1 MGHCDS
7 SAQLG
12 HHSGIFD
19 AVDRPAESAAAQS
32 GDSSERRELT
42 PASAR
47 SENSF
52 AASILLLL
60 VRLYIVFLSPIL
72 GGACKFHPSC
82 SNYGREAISRYGAR
96 RGVVLTLK
104 RLGRCRPFTKGGFD
118 PVPDL
123 DEFNTNDGGFRAKEG
138 VQ

>member
-12 HHSGIFD
+12 HHGGIFN
-19 AVDRPAESAAAQS
+19 AVDGPVENAAAQS
-32 GDSSERRELT
+32 GGSSERRPIT
-42 PASAR
+42 PASAH

-52 AASILLLL
+52 AASFLLLL
-60 VRLYIVFLSPIL
+60 VRLYITFLSPIL

-96 RGVVLTLK
+96 RGAALTLK

-123 DEFNTNDGGFRAKEG
+123 DECDANDGGFRAKEG

>member
-12 HHSGIFD
+12 HHSGIFR
-19 AVDRPAESAAAQS
+19 AVDRSAENTAAQA
-32 GDSSERRELT
+32 GDSSERRT
-42 PASAR
+42 VISAR
-47 SENSF
+47 ESSENSF

-96 RGVVLTLK
+96 RGVMLTLK

-123 DEFNTNDGGFRAKEG
+123 DECNANDGGFRAKEG

>member
-19 AVDRPAESAAAQS
+19 AVDGPAENAAAQS
-32 GDSSERRELT
+32 RDFSERRTVT
-42 PASAR
+42 PVSAR

-52 AASILLLL
+52 AASFLLLL
-60 VRLYIVFLSPIL
+60 VRFYIVFLSPIL

-96 RGVVLTLK
+96 RGMVLTLK

-123 DEFNTNDGGFRAKEG
+123 DELNANDGGFRAKEG
-138 VQ
+138 VR